1 MTPLMMRIYTKKL
14 KNIRSLIPKRKG
26 SERVEIDL
34 QVTAI
39 IKVED

>member
-1 MTPLMMRIYTKKL
+1 MTRIYTRKL

-26 SERVEIDL
+26 SDKVETDL

-39 IKVED
+39 RKVED